1 MKTRIAAL
9 AFFVFSLFSSH
20 QVFAESFVTSHPDPH
35 VVVFQFAGKSA
46 SDTMAVPVFR
56 HSLTMEIP
64 SGITGN
70 GPLRFSYSLSDSDT
84 GPMTVRE
91 AFENVNNKKLKEAR
105 FLVVSLSNE
114 KPVFIFLKP
123 GVAKTFYVVSSD
135 GEHPAR
141 ATLTKV
147 TAKLLDM
154 KYSEKSESMSIDWT
168 KILK

>member
-70 GPLRFSYSLSDSDT
+70 GPLRFSYSLSDT

-91 AFENVNNKKLKEAR
+91 AIENVSNKKLKETK
-105 FLVVSLSNE
+105 FLVVSLPHE